1 MGPLIATDIMLF
13 IFSIYIGI
21 FFKHF
26 HSSYPEMRVGFH
38 LWEVCYNK
46 NTWEYGNKFAG
57 NLSIILGIILFA
69 IIYPI
74 CLYLELKRSYMTGL
88 IIILAIIF
96 LLLLFFIVKLRIR
109 KKFNLKDE

>member
-13 IFSIYIGI
+13 VFSIYIGI

-26 HSSYPEMRVGFH
+26 HSSYPEMKVGFH

-46 NTWEYGNKFAG
+46 DTWEYGN
-57 NLSIILGIILFA
+57 NLSGKLAIILGIALFG

-74 CLYLELKRSYMTGL
+74 LLYIGLKRSYMTIL
-88 IIILAIIF
+88 ILLLSVIYF
-96 LLLLFFIVKLRIR
+96 LLLYFIVKIRVR

>member
-1 MGPLIATDIMLF
+1 MGPLIASNIILF
-13 IFSIYIGI
+13 VFSIYIGI

-26 HSSYPEMRVGFH
+26 HSSYPEMEVGFH
-38 LWEVCYNK
+38 LWEVCYNQD
-46 NTWEYGNKFAG
+46 TWEYGNKFAG

-88 IIILAIIF
+88 IILLAIIF
-96 LLLLFFIVKLRIR
+96 LFLLLLIVKLRIR
-109 KKFNLKDE
+109 KKFNLKDK

>member
-13 IFSIYIGI
+13 VFSIYIGI

-26 HSSYPEMRVGFH
+26 HSSYPEMQVGFH
-38 LWEVCYNK
+38 LREVCYNK
-46 NTWEYGNKFAG
+46 DTWKYGNKFAG

-74 CLYLELKRSYMTGL
+74 CLYLELKRAYMTGL
-88 IIILAIIF
+88 IILLTILF
-96 LLLLFFIVKLRIR
+96 LLLLFLIVKIRMR